1 MKAISWIS
9 HMCCQRCSEA
19 LSSRRKWSGYLI
31 DYTTFLLE
39 EPSKAQGILQ
49 SLLLFHSAIEY
60 LNVRLGSLATALL
73 TEDERKV
80 YKVGYLWTF
89 HLVKK

>member
-9 HMCCQRCSEA
+9 HMCISSCQRCSEA

-31 DYTTFLLE
+31 DYITFLLE

-49 SLLLFHSAIEY
+49 SLLLFHSAIKY
-60 LNVRLGSLATALL
+60 LNVRLGSLATALQQKMKGRF
-73 TEDERKV
+73 TK
-80 YKVGYLWTF
+80 
-89 HLVKK
+89 